1 MEKIYQTILEGKF
14 IDRPNRFVCHVEI
27 NGEKVLCHMPNPG
40 RMREFLFP
48 GVTLYLTP
56 NRKGLRTAYRV
67 VGCKK
72 GSHIFYLDT
81 TKANDV
87 AAWLVQNHKIPG
99 WENYF
104 LAGRE
109 VTMGDSRFDLLLGDP
124 ETGETFP
131 VEVKSCSLSGEHGA
145 MFPDAPTE
153 RGRKHLTHLVEME
166 RAGEHAGLLVLV
178 HYKDA
183 RWFLPN
189 YHTDLPFA
197 EEFRKGM
204 DFLDWKACVISWTKD
219 FLMPENVRLIPSS
232 GEVLDREMGNAGDYM
247 IVLQMEE
254 NSTIT
259 VGSLGDIRF
268 PQGYYVYVGSARKNL
283 DQRIAHHKALRKGRH
298 WHMDYLR
305 NACRF
310 TGAIPIRT
318 KEDLE
323 HKLAEALSGIADW
336 TIPGFGCTDC
346 SCKSHLFGF
355 HQNPMHLPAFVK
367 IEENFEINR
376 LDRYFGI
383 VEMGNM
389 EQMKHV

>member
-1 MEKIYQTILEGKF
+1 MEKIYKTLVEGKF

-87 AAWLVQNHKIPG
+87 AAWLVKNHKIPG

-109 VTMGDSRFDLLLGDP
+109 VTMGDSRFDLLLGDG

-153 RGRKHLTHLVEME
+153 RGRKHLTHLVEMG

-183 RWFLPN
+183 CWFLPN

-197 EEFRKGM
+197 EEFRKGL
-204 DFLDWKACVISWTKD
+204 DFLDWKACVIPWTKD

-254 NSTIT
+254 DSTIT

-268 PQGYYVYVGSARKNL
+268 PKGYYVYVGSARKNL
-283 DQRIAHHKALRKGRH
+283 DQRIAHHKALRKRCH

-323 HKLAEALSGIADW
+323 HKLAETLSGIADW
-336 TIPGFGCTDC
+336 SIPGFGCTDC

-383 VEMGNM
+383 EKMGNR
-389 EQMKHV
+389 ER

>member
-1 MEKIYQTILEGKF
+1 MEKIYKTLVEGKF

-87 AAWLVQNHKIPG
+87 AAWLVKNHKIPG

-109 VTMGDSRFDLLLGDP
+109 VTMGDSRFDLLLGDG

-153 RGRKHLTHLVEME
+153 RGRKHLTHLVEMG

-183 RWFLPN
+183 CWFLPN

-197 EEFRKGM
+197 EEFRKGL
-204 DFLDWKACVISWTKD
+204 DFLDWKACVIPWTKD
-219 FLMPENVRLIPSS
+219 FLTPENVRLIPSS
-232 GEVLDREMGNAGDYM
+232 REVLDREMGNAGDYM

-254 NSTIT
+254 DSTIT

-268 PQGYYVYVGSARKNL
+268 PKGYYVYVGSARKNL
-283 DQRIAHHKALRKGRH
+283 DQRIAHHKALRKRRH

-323 HKLAEALSGIADW
+323 HKLAETLSGIADW

-383 VEMGNM
+383 EKMGNR
-389 EQMKHV
+389 E

>member
-1 MEKIYQTILEGKF
+1 MEKIYKTLVEGKF

-87 AAWLVQNHKIPG
+87 AAWLVKNHKIPG

-109 VTMGDSRFDLLLGDP
+109 VTMGDSRFDLLLGDG

-153 RGRKHLTHLVEME
+153 RGRKHLTHLVEMGM
-166 RAGEHAGLLVLV
+166 AGEHAGLLVLV

-183 RWFLPN
+183 CWFLPN

-197 EEFRKGM
+197 EEFRKGL
-204 DFLDWKACVISWTKD
+204 DFLDWKACVIPWTKD

-254 NSTIT
+254 DSTIT

-268 PQGYYVYVGSARKNL
+268 PKGYYVYVGSARKNL
-283 DQRIAHHKALRKGRH
+283 DQRIAHHKALRKRRH

-383 VEMGNM
+383 EKMGNR
-389 EQMKHV
+389 ER

>member
-1 MEKIYQTILEGKF
+1 MEKIYKTLVEGKF

-27 NGEKVLCHMPNPG
+27 NREKVLCHMPNPG

-87 AAWLVQNHKIPG
+87 AAWLVKNHKIPG

-109 VTMGDSRFDLLLGDP
+109 VTMGDSRFDLLLGDG

-153 RGRKHLTHLVEME
+153 RGRKHLTHLVEMG

-178 HYKDA
+178 HYKNA
-183 RWFLPN
+183 CWFLPN

-197 EEFRKGM
+197 EEFRKGL
-204 DFLDWKACVISWTKD
+204 DFLDWKACVIPWTKD

-254 NSTIT
+254 DSTIT

-268 PQGYYVYVGSARKNL
+268 PKGYYVYVGSARKNL
-283 DQRIAHHKALRKGRH
+283 DQRIAHHKALRKRRH

-323 HKLAEALSGIADW
+323 HKLAETLSGIADW

-383 VEMGNM
+383 EKMGNR
-389 EQMKHV
+389 ER

>member
-1 MEKIYQTILEGKF
+1 MEKIYKTLVEGKF

-87 AAWLVQNHKIPG
+87 AAWLVKNHKIPG

-109 VTMGDSRFDLLLGDP
+109 VTMGDSRFDLLLGDG

-153 RGRKHLTHLVEME
+153 RGRKHLTHLVEMG

-183 RWFLPN
+183 CWFLPN

-197 EEFRKGM
+197 EEFRKGL
-204 DFLDWKACVISWTKD
+204 DFLDWKACVIPWTKD
-219 FLMPENVRLIPSS
+219 FLTPENVRLIPSS
-232 GEVLDREMGNAGDYM
+232 REVLDREMGNAGDYM

-254 NSTIT
+254 DSTIT

-268 PQGYYVYVGSARKNL
+268 PKGYYVYVGSARKNL
-283 DQRIAHHKALRKGRH
+283 DQRIAHHKALRKRRH

-323 HKLAEALSGIADW
+323 HKLAETLSGIADW

-367 IEENFEINR
+367 IEENFEIDR

-383 VEMGNM
+383 EKMGNR
-389 EQMKHV
+389 ER

>member
-1 MEKIYQTILEGKF
+1 MK
-14 IDRPNRFVCHVEI
+14 
-27 NGEKVLCHMPNPG
+27 
-40 RMREFLFP
+40 
-48 GVTLYLTP
+48 
-56 NRKGLRTAYRV
+56 
-67 VGCKK
+67 
-72 GSHIFYLDT
+72 
-81 TKANDV
+81 
-87 AAWLVQNHKIPG
+87 NHKIPG

-109 VTMGDSRFDLLLGDP
+109 VTMGDSRFDLLLGDG

-153 RGRKHLTHLVEME
+153 RGRKHLTHLVEMG

-183 RWFLPN
+183 CWFLPN

-197 EEFRKGM
+197 EEFRKGL
-204 DFLDWKACVISWTKD
+204 DFLDWKACVIPWTKD

-254 NSTIT
+254 DSTIT

-268 PQGYYVYVGSARKNL
+268 PKGYYVYVGSARKNL
-283 DQRIAHHKALRKGRH
+283 DQRIAHHKALRKRRH

-323 HKLAEALSGIADW
+323 HKLAETLSGIADW

-383 VEMGNM
+383 EKWGIGSG
-389 EQMKHV
+389 K

>member
-1 MEKIYQTILEGKF
+1 MEKIYKTLVEGKF

-56 NRKGLRTAYRV
+56 KRKGLRTAYRV

-87 AAWLVQNHKIPG
+87 AAWLVKNHKIPG

-109 VTMGDSRFDLLLGDP
+109 VTMGDSRFDLLLGDG

-153 RGRKHLTHLVEME
+153 RGRKHLTHLVEMG

-183 RWFLPN
+183 CWFLPN

-197 EEFRKGM
+197 EEFRKGL
-204 DFLDWKACVISWTKD
+204 DFLDWKACVIPWTKD

-254 NSTIT
+254 DSTIT

-268 PQGYYVYVGSARKNL
+268 PKGYYVYVGSARKNL
-283 DQRIAHHKALRKGRH
+283 DQRIAHHKALRKRRH

-323 HKLAEALSGIADW
+323 HKLAETLSGIADW
-336 TIPGFGCTDC
+336 SIPGFGCTDC

-383 VEMGNM
+383 EKMGNR
-389 EQMKHV
+389 ER

>member
-1 MEKIYQTILEGKF
+1 
-14 IDRPNRFVCHVEI
+14 
-27 NGEKVLCHMPNPG
+27 MPNPG

-67 VGCKK
+67 EGCKK

-87 AAWLVQNHKIPG
+87 AAWLVKNHKIPG

-109 VTMGDSRFDLLLGDP
+109 VTMGDSRFDLLLGDG
-124 ETGETFP
+124 ETGEIFP

-153 RGRKHLTHLVEME
+153 RGRKHLTHLVEMG

-178 HYKDA
+178 HYKNA
-183 RWFLPN
+183 CWFLPN

-197 EEFRKGM
+197 EEFRKGL
-204 DFLDWKACVISWTKD
+204 DFLDWKACVIPWTKD

-254 NSTIT
+254 DSTIT

-268 PQGYYVYVGSARKNL
+268 PKGYYVYVGSARKNL
-283 DQRIAHHKALRKGRH
+283 DQRIAHHKALRKRRH

-323 HKLAEALSGIADW
+323 HKLAETLSGIADW

-383 VEMGNM
+383 EKMGNR
-389 EQMKHV
+389 ER